1 MGSTKLLIT
10 IIDWRNST
18 STQRTKTQISLMLA
32 FRFIPGMSGMDVKQ
46 IVLEL
51 RIKGLPL
58 AKLVLLDSGILPS
71 LPHGWQWP
79 WVPSNWQWNQDCS
92 GQLVEK
98 GLSSLPSAEKWGPPC
113 IDEVLTGETSA
124 PLRHCLN
131 CFWWLMWFF
140 WGPSENKTTR
150 NSTVWAV
157 EFPICLYKL
166 TKTHKF
172 N

>member
-1 MGSTKLLIT
+1 MGSTKLLMT
-10 IIDWRNST
+10 IIDWINST
-18 STQRTKTQISLMLA
+18 SNQRTKTQISIMLA

-46 IVLEL
+46 IVLER

-79 WVPSNWQWNQDCS
+79 WVPRNWQWNQDCAVDRKRTLFIS
-92 GQLVEK
+92 FCRKVRSFLYR
-98 GLSSLPSAEKWGPPC
+98 WGADWINLRP
-113 IDEVLTGETSA
+113 
-124 PLRHCLN
+124 PLRHCPN
-131 CFWWLMWFF
+131 CLWWLMWFF
-140 WGPSENKTTR
+140 WGPSENKTTI

-166 TKTHKF
+166 TKTYKV
-172 N
+172 

>member
-18 STQRTKTQISLMLA
+18 SNQRTKTQISIMLA

-98 GLSSLPSAEKWGPPC
+98 GLSSLPSAEKWGLPC

-124 PLRHCLN
+124 PTTALSKLLLMANVILLGAVWKQNNHKLHCVGSWVSNL
-131 CFWWLMWFF
+131 
-140 WGPSENKTTR
+140 P
-150 NSTVWAV
+150 V
-157 EFPICLYKL
+157 
-166 TKTHKF
+166 
-172 N
+172 